1 MKTVL
6 YVNYYASP
14 VTTRFLD
21 GVFRYAHE
29 AKWNV
34 QTVSKVHENSLGSLV
49 EFWNPVGCIYGAND
63 GINPKMLK
71 ICSGR
76 PLVLMDCDE
85 SFSWPGAGKVCDDS
99 DEATSVVVREFLS
112 MGLKSFAFC
121 GYKGIYQWTERR
133 ERCFRRLLA
142 LNGRKCD
149 ETIWI
154 DPDDARGNSLRI
166 ALKRL
171 KRPCGLFAANDD
183 IGRRVLGAC
192 RMARIPVPDG
202 ISVIGID
209 DDEQICENTKP
220 PLSTVRQNC
229 EEAGYAAAAI
239 LDEIIGGGIPRMERY
254 GPRMFIRRGSSHAVK
269 VQDDRV
275 KAAVEFI
282 RGGAGKTI
290 SAKDV
295 AESMG
300 CTLRMAEIL
309 FNRALGH
316 SVKDEIVDARI
327 AHVKRLLADR
337 RIGISALAD
346 MCGYAD
352 GSSLRRAFLAKTGC
366 SMSEWRR
373 NAGTA

>member
-14 VTTRFLD
+14 VSTRYLD

-34 QTVSKVHENSLGSLV
+34 QVVDMIGEGNLRSLV
-49 EFWNPVGCIYGAND
+49 KFWDPIGCIYGAND
-63 GINPKMLK
+63 GIKPKLLK
-71 ICSGR
+71 ILSDR
-76 PLVLMDCDE
+76 PLVLMDCDRD
-85 SFSWPGAGKVCDDS
+85 FSWPGAGKVCNDA
-99 DEATSVVVREFLS
+99 EPVAGAVVSEFLS
-112 MGLKSFAFC
+112 MGLSSFAFC
-121 GYKGIYQWTERR
+121 GYRGFYPWTERR
-133 ERCFRRLLA
+133 EQCFRQLLA
-142 LNGRKCD
+142 LSGKEC
-149 ETIWI
+149 ESIWI
-154 DPDDARGNSLRI
+154 DPDDSENETLRSSLR
-166 ALKRL
+166 RL

-183 IGRRVLGAC
+183 IARRVLGAA

-202 ISVIGID
+202 ISVIGV
-209 DDEQICENTKP
+209 DDEQHISLNTKP
-220 PLSTVRQNC
+220 PLSSVLQDN
-229 EEAGYAAAAI
+229 EQAGYAGAAM
-239 LDEIIGGGIPRMERY
+239 LDEIIGGAPPRME
-254 GPRMFIRRGSSHAVK
+254 MFGVKMLVRRGSSHAVK

-282 RGGAGKTI
+282 RGCVGKTV

-295 AESMG
+295 AEKMG

-309 FNRALGH
+309 FKRALGH
-316 SVKDEIVDARI
+316 SVKDEITDARL
-327 AHVKRLLADR
+327 AHAKRLLADR
-337 RIGISALAD
+337 RIGISAIAD

-373 NAGTA
+373 SSRVE

>member
-14 VTTRFLD
+14 VSTRFLD
-21 GVFRYAHE
+21 GVFRYSHE

-34 QTVSKVHENSLGSLV
+34 QVVDMIGEGNLRKLV
-49 EFWNPVGCIYGAND
+49 KFWNPIGCIYGAND
-63 GINPKMLK
+63 GIKPKLLK
-71 ICSGR
+71 ILSDR

-85 SFSWPGAGKVCDDS
+85 GFSWPGAGKVCNDAES
-99 DEATSVVVREFLS
+99 VTGVVVREFLS
-112 MGLKSFAFC
+112 MGIGNFAFC
-121 GYKGIYQWTERR
+121 GYRGLYPWTERR
-133 ERCFRRLLA
+133 ERIFRQFLG
-142 LNGRKCD
+142 LNGKDC

-154 DPDDARGNSLRI
+154 DPADSENERLRFSLR
-166 ALKRL
+166 RL

-229 EEAGYAAAAI
+229 EEAGYAAAAM
-239 LDEIIGGGIPRMERY
+239 LDEIIDGGVPRMERF
-254 GPRMFIRRGSSHAVK
+254 GPQMFIKRGSSHAVK
-269 VQDDRV
+269 VQDNRV

-295 AESMG
+295 AENMG

-309 FNRALGH
+309 FKRALGH

-337 RIGISALAD
+337 RIGISAIAD

-373 NAGTA
+373 NARTDA